1 MSEQGIRA
9 LLQSCGDVSSVH
21 VRRKPGGSKNWCLVM
36 FRTAN
41 QAKATCD
48 ETYRIKKGAKA
59 TIGWNVKMVEPSK
72 LRSMEA
78 QFTATGVQMD
88 HAREVSIARSHEIS
102 QNTDGV
108 QLPELTP
115 RLQPHPPAIQKPWQE
130 SASKSCTKHLSLEEK
145 LNLYQSQ
152 QVQMDELRA
161 RHAASAQNPP
171 SVRSDSCRN
180 QDRKLAARAWNCLQL
195 DEPERVAESMTDLL
209 QWAKNVDLFRGLDKK
224 SLTKVLRRAKWH
236 IAKPGE
242 LLVSLGAPC
251 TQLYVVMTGELEV
264 SLPQVGHLLGADAAR
279 SVLDGIK
286 LSLAKKRLGAL
297 RMMKDSSQAQ
307 HKLWSTE
314 VTKHLG
320 AKWRAKA
327 LQRVAKARE
336 AAKIPVAI
344 GVMEHACRDK
354 CISECQRLLDTS
366 SSDPAV
372 ATAALKAG
380 PRCANASIRA
390 TQSSRL
396 MVLDNM
402 TDVVVIGRAVIATQA
417 DNFERLY
424 RFKGF
429 ENCTGDGMR
438 ALAKKLSLRKVKDG
452 ETVFAEGERAV
463 HHFFVLSGRISC
475 TKKRD
480 DGLPNVVGA
489 RSTFCVHMR

>member
-1 MSEQGIRA
+1 
-9 LLQSCGDVSSVH
+9 
-21 VRRKPGGSKNWCLVM
+21 M
-36 FRTAN
+36 FRTTS

-48 ETYRIKKGAKA
+48 ETYRIKNGANA

-72 LRSMEA
+72 LRSIEA
-78 QFTATGVQMD
+78 QFTVTGVQMD
-88 HAREVSIARSHEIS
+88 HAREVCFARSCEIG
-102 QNTDGV
+102 QNPDGLK
-108 QLPELTP
+108 LPELTP

-130 SASKSCTKHLSLEEK
+130 SASNSCTKHLSLEEK

-161 RHAASAQNPP
+161 QDAGASQNLA
-171 SVRSDSCRN
+171 SIRSDNRRN
-180 QDRKLAARAWNCLQL
+180 LDRKIAARAWNCLQL
-195 DEPERVAESMTDLL
+195 DEPERVAESMTDLH
-209 QWAKNVDLFRGLDKK
+209 QWAKNVDLFRGLDRK

-264 SLPQVGHLLGADAAR
+264 SLPQVDHLLGADAAR

-286 LSLAKKRLGAL
+286 ASLAKKRLGAL

-327 LQRVAKARE
+327 LQKVAKARGS
-336 AAKIPVAI
+336 ARVSVSI
-344 GVMEHACRDK
+344 GAMEHACRDK
-354 CISECQRLLDTS
+354 CISECQRLVDTS

-380 PRCANASIRA
+380 PRCANTSIRA

-402 TDVVVIGRAVIATQA
+402 NDVVAIGRAVIATQA

-429 ENCTGDGMR
+429 ENCTSDAMH
-438 ALAKKLSLRKVKDG
+438 ALAQKLSLRKVRSG
-452 ETVFAEGERAV
+452 QTAFAEGERVV

-489 RSTFCVHMR
+489 RSTFCLHVR